1 MADIKIK
8 IIRKKKLDNVS
19 VDVKKQKNNAV
30 EKGDEDFDVIEG
42 ISKLLGIRT
51 DENHIKC
58 T

>member
-51 DENHIKC
+51 DKNHIKC